1 MIENKTLIHLLFMR
15 CRRNQCHNVK
25 GVVKNG
31 LIPLRRVSSLSLTSH
46 SAFNSGR
53 MHAALYARREN
64 RKAQIIQ
71 IKLVRKQQTFC
82 HGEKSIH
89 KTMYLSQQHTAG
101 IL

>member
-31 LIPLRRVSSLSLTSH
+31 LTATACKFSLSLASH

-53 MHAALYARREN
+53 MHAALYAWREN

-82 HGEKSIH
+82 HGEKSI
-89 KTMYLSQQHTAG
+89 QQHTAG